1 MKKSPSLFLRKTI
14 ISIFIVLVVAAMIGC
29 KFLPKTIGNTI
40 GTYIVDVCLLTVA
53 MIGVFEMCNI
63 MERINKPTNKLLAFI
78 YPIFNFVVLLIALKF
93 NKIYFVVLT
102 EIVCLLIYF
111 LVVLL
116 TELITSKNTFKQKA
130 KISFN
135 TLLTCLYPAFMFCCF
150 LIINHCDV
158 YFDIKNISVVF
169 ILLIIAITFLTDT
182 FAYIVGSLL
191 HGPKLAPKISPNKT
205 ISGAVGGL
213 IGGVAGAMLV
223 YALVYNV
230 TSFSALLTNFNVSW
244 WGFLIIGIIGAI
256 VGQAGDLFE
265 SFLKRKAQ
273 IKDTSNILGSHGGM
287 LDRVDAMTFNVVF
300 MLIVVII
307 LL

>member
-1 MKKSPSLFLRKTI
+1 MKKSPSLFVRKTL
-14 ISIFIVLVVAAMIGC
+14 ISIIIVLVVAAMIGC
-29 KFLPKTIGNTI
+29 KFLPYTI
-40 GTYIVDVCLLTVA
+40 GTYIFDIFLLSIV
-53 MIGVFEMCNI
+53 MIGAFEMCNI
-63 MERINKPTNKLLAFI
+63 MENVNKPTNKILAFI
-78 YPIFNFVVLLIALKF
+78 YPIFNYVVLLIALKF
-93 NKIYFVVLT
+93 NKIYYVWLT
-102 EIVCLLIYF
+102 EIACIIIYF

-130 KISFN
+130 KTSLN
-135 TLLTCLYPAFMFCCF
+135 TLLACLYPSFMFASF

-205 ISGAVGGL
+205 ISGAIGGL

-230 TSFSALLTNFNVSW
+230 SGFSALLTNFNISW
-244 WGFLIIGIIGAI
+244 WSFLIIGVVGAI

-273 IKDTSNILGSHGGM
+273 IKDTSHILGSHGGM